1 MKIEKKLLNEWKKLR
16 SEGDLTAI
24 AAEARQTGGKLA
36 TTGASTVSDA
46 FKNGK
51 CSPELFEVI
60 SNFYSNRKQMV
71 ESAAQKMQ
79 SAA

>member
-1 MKIEKKLLNEWKKLR
+1 MKIEKKLLSEWKKLR

-24 AAEARQTGGKLA
+24 AAIARQQGGKLA

-46 FKNGK
+46 FKNGQ
-51 CSPELFEVI
+51 CSPQLFEVI
-60 SNFYSNRKQMV
+60 SNFYSSRKQLV
-71 ESAAQKMQ
+71 QKASDSMQ